1 METDLRSTVNRFL
14 ALKSEVA
21 LLQEKISALRARQ
34 KEDEKRLV
42 ALMARAD
49 LRVLRVLT
57 HESGPHDITLQKK
70 AARLCVITPAKLES
84 FLAGYVGQNL
94 TEDTLRAVLDHFK
107 QPQSSQEILRSI
119 RATKIKRSPT
129 RLD

>member
-1 METDLRSTVNRFL
+1 METDLRSAVNRFL
-14 ALKSEVA
+14 ALKSEAVF
-21 LLQEKISALRARQ
+21 LQEKLSALRARQ

-42 ALMARAD
+42 ALMDRAD

-70 AARLCVITPAKLES
+70 AERQLVITPAKLES
-84 FLAGYVGQNL
+84 CLAGYVGQRL
-94 TEDTLRAVLDHFK
+94 TEDTVRAVLDHFK
-107 QPQSSQEILRSI
+107 KPQSSQEILRSL

>member
-14 ALKSEVA
+14 ALKSEAA
-21 LLQEKISALRARQ
+21 LLQEKFSALRARQ

-42 ALMARAD
+42 ALMERAD
-49 LRVLRVLT
+49 LKVLRVLT

-84 FLAGYVGQNL
+84 FLAGYVGQSL

-107 QPQSSQEILRSI
+107 QPQSSPEVHRSI
-119 RATKIKRSPT
+119 RATKIKRNFE